1 MSFRVGTSRTQ
12 GFTIVELLVVL
23 AVIALLLGLLVPVLG
38 HVNERA
44 RSLRCLANLRCIGQ
58 AVSLYCEG
66 QKGQFPL
73 SSHAARSLVSDSAW
87 LQSLQIF
94 GATPEVRLCPSDPD
108 RAAKATSYATNE
120 HFEPLTPGIDFNPVT
135 RAPIVGGRTIAYR
148 KLSSLPRPAAVI
160 YAYEP
165 EGNGT
170 IDHLHTHQILSVEA
184 LQRSVAVTRHD
195 GAANYLFADGHVATW
210 AWSDLSASFSP
221 PRQNP
226 FDPATARVAP

>member
-38 HVNERA
+38 HVNERV
-44 RSLRCLANLRCIGQ
+44 RSMRCLANLRCIGQ

-135 RAPIVGGRTIAYR
+135 KSPIVGGRTIAYR

-170 IDHLHTHQILSVEA
+170 IDHLNTHAIPNASA
-184 LQRSVAVTRHD
+184 LEKMLAVKRHD
-195 GAANYLFADGHVATW
+195 GAANYLFADGHAATW
-210 AWSDLSASFSP
+210 VWSDLAASFSP
-221 PRQNP
+221 QRNP
-226 FDPATARVAP
+226 FDPATAREAP